1 MAACGSSSGIAVT
14 TDARLR
20 LLSAA
25 PLSLGET
32 LAALR
37 ARGARLQRTSTGVA
51 LLHGHRLGALADAVV
66 RHHAALALW
75 LDLGRSAV
83 APGLEAWDEG
93 VRLQARWLAERF
105 VPPPAFELRPGETV
119 VDGPRYVRELLA
131 RLALGPEAPG
141 SQRETLE
148 LLFTRFALGAAR
160 PAEPAFRR
168 AA

>member
-1 MAACGSSSGIAVT
+1 MT
-14 TDARLR
+14 TDARLS
-20 LLSAA
+20 LLPSPPPT

-32 LAALR
+32 IAALR
-37 ARGARLQRTSTGVA
+37 QRGARLRRTSTGVA
-51 LLHGHRLGALADAVV
+51 LLHGHRLGALAGAVH
-66 RHHAALALW
+66 RHNASLALW
-75 LDLGRSAV
+75 LDLGCSAA
-83 APGLEAWDEG
+83 APGLDAWDEG

-119 VDGPRYVRELLA
+119 VDGPRYVRELLS

-148 LLFTRFALGAAR
+148 RLFVRFALAEAR
-160 PAEPAFRR
+160 PADPAVRR